1 MLNLLKPIHVFLGLY
16 ALGAG
21 AAVCTRMVTGRP
33 FEMWVKHFL
42 RFSLVAASVGLILSI
57 NHTGVTQLFTML
69 AVYASGFAVLSW
81 RKYSSSDSWGP
92 AVVLSTMCVLCLE
105 TVIMIAHIF
114 RFLAACN
121 VLDLAQPDIPLAV
134 SMVTVVLLFALLS
147 TTALKKIH
155 QHATDPLMHK
165 AAR

>member
-1 MLNLLKPIHVFLGLY
+1 MLNLLKLIHVFLGLN

-21 AAVCTRMVTGRP
+21 GGICMRMVTGRP
-33 FEMWVKHFL
+33 FDMWFKYFL
-42 RFSLVAASVGLILSI
+42 RFSLTAASVGLILSI
-57 NHTGVTQLFTML
+57 GHTSVIQLFTML
-69 AVYASGFAVLSW
+69 TVYASGFAVFSW
-81 RKYSSSDSWGP
+81 RKYCASQSWGP

-105 TVIMIAHIF
+105 AVIMTAHVF
-114 RFLAACN
+114 RFMAARN
-121 VLDLAQPDIPLAV
+121 ILSLVRPDIPLAV

-155 QHATDPLMHK
+155 QHASNPVMHK